1 VGSGS
6 PYFKFVGRRR
16 GGVVVVKNVCGKS
29 KVFPVSD
36 WKDLKR
42 EADENGEYFENYLRD
57 AMWSEMCVLCV
68 DVLKCRFASGLP
80 DSPFD
85 LYRVSE
91 DKIVRI

>member
-1 VGSGS
+1 MDSGS
-6 PYFKFVGRRR
+6 PYFKFVGCRK

-29 KVFPVSD
+29 KVFPVSK

-57 AMWSEMCVLCV
+57 AMSDEMCDHCA
-68 DVLKCRFASGLP
+68 DVLKCKFASGCP

-91 DKIVRI
+91 EKVVRI